1 MRPNRAKGKNVNKK
15 KFVVSP
21 RKKDTGK
28 NFKNARPKNA
38 TKNPNTKRNNPP
50 VEINEDIIL
59 GRNAVREALK
69 SGRSINRILIAD
81 TAHGGSMPEILTLA
95 KERRIIV
102 QKVVTEK
109 IEQICGGQRHQGIAA
124 YASPVDYVEVED
136 ILAVAKER
144 GEDPFI
150 ILLDELEDPHN
161 LGAILRTADA
171 VGAHGILIPKHRS
184 CPLSSVVARTSAGAL
199 EYVPVARIGNVVQT
213 LDELKKQ
220 GLWVAGADMDGEQN
234 YYDAN
239 LTGPLVLVIGSE
251 GRGISHLTKK
261 NCDFLV
267 KIPMHGKVNS
277 LNASNAAAILAY
289 EVLKQRTLQTTTAEN
304 Q

>member
-1 MRPNRAKGKNVNKK
+1 MRPTKNK
-15 KFVVSP
+15 
-21 RKKDTGK
+21 
-28 NFKNARPKNA
+28 PKNKFSA
-38 TKNPNTKRNNPP
+38 KMRAPKKTTAAKP
-50 VEINEDIIL
+50 VRPAKPRRTEVSEDLLL

-69 SGRSINRILIAD
+69 SGRSINRILIAEGS
-81 TAHGGSMPEILTLA
+81 HGGSISEIINLA
-95 KERRIIV
+95 KERHLILQSISSDRLDAL
-102 QKVVTEK
+102 
-109 IEQICGGQRHQGIAA
+109 CGGQRHQGIVA
-124 YASPVDYVEVED
+124 YAAPVDYVELDD
-136 ILAVAKER
+136 ILNLAKDR

-184 CPLSSVVARTSAGAL
+184 CPLSSIVAKTSAGAV

-220 GLWVAGADMDGEQN
+220 GLWVAGADMDGKEN
-234 YYDAN
+234 YYEAN
-239 LTGPLVLVIGSE
+239 LTGPIVLVIGSE
-251 GRGISHLTKK
+251 GRGISRLTKEA
-261 NCDFLV
+261 CDFVV
-267 KIPMHGKVNS
+267 KIPMRGKVNS

-289 EVLKQRTLQTTTAEN
+289 EILKQRISQ

>member
-1 MRPNRAKGKNVNKK
+1 MRPTKNK
-15 KFVVSP
+15 
-21 RKKDTGK
+21 
-28 NFKNARPKNA
+28 PKNKFSA
-38 TKNPNTKRNNPP
+38 KMRTPKKTTAAKP
-50 VEINEDIIL
+50 VRPAKPRRTEVSEDLLL

-69 SGRSINRILIAD
+69 SGRSINRILIAEGS
-81 TAHGGSMPEILTLA
+81 HGGSISEIINLA
-95 KERRIIV
+95 KERHLILQSISTDRLDAL
-102 QKVVTEK
+102 
-109 IEQICGGQRHQGIAA
+109 CGGQRHQGIVA
-124 YASPVDYVEVED
+124 YAAPVDYVELDD
-136 ILAVAKER
+136 ILNLAKDR

-184 CPLSSVVARTSAGAL
+184 CPLSSIVAKTSAGAV

-220 GLWVAGADMDGEQN
+220 GLWVAGADMDGKEN
-234 YYDAN
+234 YYEAN
-239 LTGPLVLVIGSE
+239 LTGPIVLVIGSE
-251 GRGISHLTKK
+251 GRGISRLTKEA
-261 NCDFLV
+261 CDFVV
-267 KIPMHGKVNS
+267 KIPMRGKVNS

-289 EVLKQRTLQTTTAEN
+289 EILKQRISQ

>member
-1 MRPNRAKGKNVNKK
+1 MRPTKNK
-15 KFVVSP
+15 
-21 RKKDTGK
+21 
-28 NFKNARPKNA
+28 PKNKFSA
-38 TKNPNTKRNNPP
+38 KMRTPKKTTAAKP
-50 VEINEDIIL
+50 VRPAKPRRTEVSEDLLL

-69 SGRSINRILIAD
+69 SGRSINRILIAEGS
-81 TAHGGSMPEILTLA
+81 HGGSISEIINLA
-95 KERRIIV
+95 KERHLILQSISSDRLDAL
-102 QKVVTEK
+102 
-109 IEQICGGQRHQGIAA
+109 CGGQRHQGIVA
-124 YASPVDYVEVED
+124 YAAPVDYVELDD
-136 ILAVAKER
+136 ILNLAKDR

-184 CPLSSVVARTSAGAL
+184 CPLSSIVAKTSAGAV

-220 GLWVAGADMDGEQN
+220 GLWVAGADMDGKEN
-234 YYDAN
+234 YYEAN
-239 LTGPLVLVIGSE
+239 LTGPIVLVIGSE
-251 GRGISHLTKK
+251 GRGISRLTKEA
-261 NCDFLV
+261 CDFVV
-267 KIPMHGKVNS
+267 KIPMRGKVNS

-289 EVLKQRTLQTTTAEN
+289 EILKQRISQ

>member
-1 MRPNRAKGKNVNKK
+1 MRPNRTKGKKVNKQ
-15 KFVVSP
+15 KFVVKS
-21 RKKDTGK
+21 
-28 NFKNARPKNA
+28 RPKASDNKVKTTR
-38 TKNPNTKRNNPP
+38 TKPVKRQPA
-50 VEINEDIIL
+50 EISADIIL

-95 KERRIIV
+95 KERRVIV

-109 IEQICGGQRHQGIAA
+109 LEQICGGQRHQGIAA
-124 YASPVDYVEVED
+124 YAAPVDYVEVDD
-136 ILAVAKER
+136 ILNLAKER

-239 LTGPLVLVIGSE
+239 LTGPLVLVIGNE
-251 GRGISHLTKK
+251 GSGISHLTKK

-267 KIPMHGKVNS
+267 KIPMRGKVNS

-289 EVLKQRTLQTTTAEN
+289 EVLKQRLLQKHSVEK
-304 Q
+304 